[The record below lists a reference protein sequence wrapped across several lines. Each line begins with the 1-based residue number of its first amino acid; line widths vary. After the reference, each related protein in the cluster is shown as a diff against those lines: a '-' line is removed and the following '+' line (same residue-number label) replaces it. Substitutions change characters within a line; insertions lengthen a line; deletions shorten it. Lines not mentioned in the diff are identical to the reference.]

1 MLTPKTPIDVTL
13 NRTRMKTEISNM
25 KKRNGKAFIRSY
37 RMNLPRTAE
46 FIPSAN
52 WDEVAWPNEDGEGGN
67 DYHEKSLAYCLE
79 E

>member
-1 MLTPKTPIDVTL
+1 
-13 NRTRMKTEISNM
+13 M

-52 WDEVAWPNEDGEGGN
+52 WDEVA
-67 DYHEKSLAYCLE
+67 
-79 E
+79 